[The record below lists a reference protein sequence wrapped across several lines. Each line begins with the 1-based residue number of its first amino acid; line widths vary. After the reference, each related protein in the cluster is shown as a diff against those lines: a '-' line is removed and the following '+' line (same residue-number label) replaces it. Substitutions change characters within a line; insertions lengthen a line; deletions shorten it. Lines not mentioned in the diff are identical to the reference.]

1 MELAFQPTELLL
13 PKNNTE
19 IDRWPCI
26 ACDQYTSQPDYWE
39 RAERFVGEA
48 PSTLRMIIPECW
60 LGEAETRI
68 PAVQQTMR
76 DYLAAGI
83 LETAVRGGYVLT
95 ERTTPSGKRLGL
107 VGAVDL
113 EQYDFDEAVHPA
125 IQPTELTVVERLPPR
140 VAVRRGA
147 PIETGHVMLLANDP
161 MRTLIEPLY
170 AARERLACVYDIE
183 LMLGGG
189 HLRGWAV
196 TDAVDL
202 QKIDA
207 VMRAQQAANGGALL
221 FAVGDGNHSLAAAKR
236 CWEEKKAELGPDH
249 PLRHAMCEVVNL
261 YDEALRFEPI
271 HRIVRGIAAPA
282 LIEALT
288 DSLPETVSPRQPITL
303 VTAKENVTLSVPGG
317 GDELAVSTVQ
327 SVLDRLLEE
336 NPGASIDYIH
346 GEEAVRAL
354 SREEGTVGLLLPP
367 IDKNSFFD
375 ILNARGR
382 MPRKTFSMG
391 EADEKRFYME
401 CRCLA

>member
-1 MELAFQPTELLL
+1 MELAFQPTDFLL
-13 PKNNTE
+13 PANTDE
-19 IDRWPCI
+19 LDRWPCI
-26 ACDQYTSQPDYWE
+26 ACDQYTSQRDYWE

-60 LGEAETRI
+60 LSEAETRI

-83 LETAVRGGYVLT
+83 LQTAVRGGYILT
-95 ERTTPSGKRLGL
+95 ERTTPSGRRLGL

-147 PIETGHVMLLANDP
+147 PLETGHVMLLANDP

-170 AARERLACVYDIE
+170 TVRSRLHCVYDVE
-183 LMLGGG
+183 LMLSGG

-196 TDAVDL
+196 TDAADL
-202 QKIDA
+202 QKIDD
-207 VMRAQQAANGGALL
+207 VMGAQQQANGGALL

-236 CWEEKKAELGPDH
+236 CWEEKKAVLGLDH
-249 PLRHAMCEVVNL
+249 PLRYAMCEVVNL

-271 HRIVRGIAAPA
+271 HRIVRGIGAAA

-288 DSLPETVSPRQPITL
+288 DALPLSGTPQQLTV
-303 VTAKENVTLSVPGG
+303 VTADEDTVLPVPVGEG
-317 GDELAVSTVQ
+317 ELAVSTVQ
-327 SVLDRLLEE
+327 KVLDQMLKD
-336 NPGASIDYIH
+336 NSAASIDYIH
-346 GEEAVRAL
+346 GEEAVRSLCADG
-354 SREEGTVGLLLPP
+354 GTVGLLLPP

-401 CRCLA
+401 CRRLA

>member
-1 MELAFQPTELLL
+1 MDLAFRPADFLL
-13 PKNNTE
+13 PTNINTL
-19 IDRWPCI
+19 DRWPCI
-26 ACDQYTSQPDYWE
+26 ACDQYTSQSEYWE

-60 LGEAETRI
+60 LSEAETRI

-76 DYLAAGI
+76 QYLADGV
-83 LETAVRGGYVLT
+83 LRTDVSGGYILT
-95 ERTTPSGKRLGL
+95 ERTTPSGRRLGL

-113 EQYDFDEAVHPA
+113 EQYDFDESVHPA

-147 PIETGHVMLLANDP
+147 PLETGHVMLLANDP

-170 AARERLACVYDIE
+170 AARARLRCVYDVE

-196 TDAVDL
+196 TDAAEL
-202 QKIDA
+202 ASIDE
-207 VMRAQQAANGGALL
+207 VMRAQQAGNGGALL

-236 CWEEKKAELGPDH
+236 CWEEKKAELGLDH
-249 PLRHAMCEVVNL
+249 PLRYAMCEVVNL

-288 DSLPETVSPRQPITL
+288 DALPLTGSPQQLTV
-303 VTAKENVTLSVPGG
+303 VTADEDIVLPVSVGEE
-317 GDELAVSTVQ
+317 ELTVSTVQ
-327 SVLDRLLEE
+327 KVLDRMRRE

-346 GEEAVRAL
+346 GEQAVRSLCADA
-354 SREEGTVGLLLPP
+354 GTVGLLLPT

-401 CRCLA
+401 CRRLS

>member
-147 PIETGHVMLLANDP
+147 PLETGHVMLLANDP

-170 AARERLACVYDIE
+170 AARARLRCVYDVE

-196 TDAVDL
+196 TDAAEL
-202 QKIDA
+202 ESIDE
-207 VMRAQQAANGGALL
+207 VMRAQQAGNGGALL

-236 CWEEKKAELGPDH
+236 CWEEKKAELGLDH
-249 PLRHAMCEVVNL
+249 PLRYAMCEVVNL

-271 HRIVRGIAAPA
+271 HRIVKGIDAAA

-288 DSLPETVSPRQPITL
+288 DALPLTGTPQQLTV
-303 VTAKENVTLSVPGG
+303 VTADEDIVLPVSVGEE
-317 GDELAVSTVQ
+317 ELAVSTVQ
-327 SVLDRLLEE
+327 KVLDRMLRE

-346 GEEAVRAL
+346 GEQAVRSLCADA
-354 SREEGTVGLLLPP
+354 GTVGLLLPP

-401 CRCLA
+401 CRRLE

>member
-1 MELAFQPTELLL
+1 MELAFQPTDFLL
-13 PKNNTE
+13 PANTDE
-19 IDRWPCI
+19 LDRWPCI
-26 ACDQYTSQPDYWE
+26 ACDQYTSQRDYWE

-60 LGEAETRI
+60 LSEAETRI
-68 PAVQQTMR
+68 PQVQQTMR

-83 LETAVRGGYVLT
+83 LQTAVRGGYILT

-147 PIETGHVMLLANDP
+147 PLETGHFMLLANAP
-161 MRTLIEPLY
+161 LRTLIEPLY
-170 AARERLACVYDIE
+170 AVRSRLQCVYDVE
-183 LMLGGG
+183 LMLSGG
-189 HLRGWAV
+189 HLRAWAV
-196 TDAVDL
+196 TDAADL
-202 QKIDA
+202 RRIDE
-207 VMRAQQAANGGALL
+207 VMRAQQQANGGALL
-221 FAVGDGNHSLAAAKR
+221 FTVGDGNHSLAAAKR
-236 CWEEKKAELGPDH
+236 CWEEKKAVLGPDH
-249 PLRHAMCEVVNL
+249 PLRYAMCEVVNL

-271 HRIVRGIAAPA
+271 HRIVRGIGAAA

-288 DSLPETVSPRQPITL
+288 DALPLTAERQSLTV
-303 VTAKENVTLSVPGG
+303 VTAQEDVVLPAPGG
-317 GDELAVSTVQ
+317 EELAVSTVQ
-327 SVLDRLLEE
+327 TVLDRMLKE

-346 GEEAVRAL
+346 GEEAVRSLCADG
-354 SREEGTVGLLLPP
+354 GTVGLLLPP

-401 CRCLA
+401 CRRLD

>member
-1 MELAFQPTELLL
+1 MELAFQPTDLLL
-13 PKNNTE
+13 PADDTK

-39 RAERFVGEA
+39 RAERMVGEA
-48 PSTLRMIIPECW
+48 PSTLRLIIPECW
-60 LGEAETRI
+60 LGEAAQRV
-68 PAVQQTMR
+68 PAIQRTMR
-76 DYLAAGI
+76 RYLTDGV
-83 LETAVRGGYVLT
+83 LKTAVKGGYILT

-147 PIETGHVMLLANDP
+147 TIETGHVMLLANDP
-161 MRTLIEPLY
+161 GRTLIEPLY
-170 AARERLACVYDIE
+170 AERERLQCVYDVE

-196 TDAVDL
+196 TDAADL
-202 QKIDA
+202 KKIDE

-221 FAVGDGNHSLAAAKR
+221 FAVGDGNHSLASAKR
-236 CWEEKKAELGPDH
+236 CWEEKKAVLGPEH
-249 PLRHAMCEVVNL
+249 PLRYAMCEVVNL

-271 HRIVRGIAAPA
+271 HRIVRGIGAPA
-282 LIEALT
+282 LIDALT
-288 DSLPETVSPRQPITL
+288 ATLPRTDSPRQTITI
-303 VTAKENVTLSVPGG
+303 VTAAEDIALSVPGD
-317 GDELAVSTVQ
+317 GDELAVSGVQ
-327 SVLDRLLEE
+327 SVLDRLLAEH
-336 NPGASIDYIH
+336 PGAAIDYIH
-346 GEEAVRAL
+346 GEAAVRGLCRQA
-354 SREEGTVGLLLPP
+354 GTVGLLLPP

-375 ILNARGR
+375 ILSAKGR

-401 CRCLA
+401 CRCLE